1 MILFSPVLLVTR
13 ARKIIEKL
21 LSRHAGLILH
31 DLVFLQA
38 PGNAR
43 RLGEKLADI
52 VTVRTDYF
60 VLVRKSAFQI

>member
-1 MILFSPVLLVTR
+1 MLSPVLLVTR
-13 ARKIIEKL
+13 AREIIEKL
-21 LSRHAGLILH
+21 VFRDTGLVLH
-31 DLVFLQA
+31 DFVFLQA